1 MALGEDK
8 RKKRVVSYK
17 CGNDLKAAQ
26 GEHMEKA
33 MTATHLPYA
42 ARCTFIYS
50 YGEARRLAGWQ
61 FYVLGKSGFGS
72 HEPGK

>member
-8 RKKRVVSYK
+8 GRRELGSYK

-50 YGEARRLAGWQ
+50 YGEARRLAG
-61 FYVLGKSGFGS
+61 YVCSRKSGFWQ
-72 HEPGK
+72 PRTR